1 MLFSRN
7 TLIAAI
13 LETTPTVVNALTNE
27 TEDHHIHRH
36 YKRGGETCAFP
47 YYEGMVAVQESGLN
61 AGWAMHFD
69 QACDP
74 GKWCPYACQP
84 GQLMGQWDPS
94 VTSYT
99 YPGSQYGGL
108 YCQEDGT
115 LKTPFPE
122 KPYCYEGKGTVYAQN
137 RCGESGSV
145 AFCQTVLPGNEEMLI
160 PTLVTDT
167 ETLAVPGP
175 EYWAGTAAHYYINP
189 PGVTV
194 DEGCKWGD
202 SSHPWG
208 NWCPYVAG
216 ANMDN
221 NGNTFVKI
229 GWNPVY
235 LENSCPFKDETPE
248 FGIKITC
255 DDPDSC
261 EGLPC
266 SIDPSV
272 VGVNGVSSDESSE
285 GAGGGAFCVVTAKNC
300 SKARIEVFAVGSG
313 EKEAAASETIES
325 TSSSAMTQVKRDEIY
340 KGSNITTGGSSS
352 SIGHEHQRATVTQ
365 TVFKTITVLS

>member
-1 MLFSRN
+1 MLLHR
-7 TLIAAI
+7 TVVLVTI
-13 LETTPTVVNALTNE
+13 LAPIVTTVNALINVEINE
-27 TEDHHIHRH
+27 TEDHHVHKH
-36 YKRGGETCAFP
+36 YKRGGRTCAFP
-47 YYEGMVAVQESGLN
+47 YYEGMVAVQESGAN

-74 GKWCPYACQP
+74 GTWCPYACQP

-115 LKTPFPE
+115 LKTPFKD
-122 KPYCYEGKGTVYAQN
+122 KPYCYEGKGTVYVQKQCSN
-137 RCGESGSV
+137 DGSV

-160 PTLVTDT
+160 PTLVADT

-175 EYWAGTAAHYYINP
+175 EYWACTAAHYYINP

-194 DEGCKWGD
+194 EDGCKWGD
-202 SSHPWG
+202 LSHPWG
-208 NWCPYVAG
+208 NWAPYVAG
-216 ANMDN
+216 ANMDAS
-221 NGNTFVKI
+221 GNTFVKI

-235 LENSCPFKDETPE
+235 LETSCPFRDETPS
-248 FGIKITC
+248 FGVQIIC
-255 DDPDSC
+255 DDPGSC

-272 VGVNGVSSDESSE
+272 VGVNGVTSDTTSE
-285 GAGGGAFCVVTAKNC
+285 GAGGGAFCVVTAKNY
-300 SKARIEVFAVGSG
+300 SKAKIEIFAIGSG
-313 EKEAAASETIES
+313 AGEEAGETAKS
-325 TSSSAMTQVKRDEIY
+325 TSSDATAQMKRDEIY
-340 KGSNITTGGSSS
+340 KIGNVTSSVS
-352 SIGHEHQRATVTQ
+352 HEHQRATITH
-365 TVFKTITVLS
+365 TVFKTVTVSK